1 MTQTWIALLR
11 GMNVGG
17 HRITNADLT
26 RAFAAMGCANVGTF
40 RASGNVFF
48 DGEGAAADWTV
59 RVQEGLQAA
68 LGYGVPTYLRT
79 AEELRAVVQ
88 VRPFSD
94 AALAASKGKPQVTFW
109 ATAPDK
115 AVRAAVL
122 GLATQEDQLAVHG
135 RELFWLP
142 SGGFLESDLDLA
154 GIARLAGLGTTR
166 TLGTVEGIVRKLAK
180 R

>member
-48 DGEGAAADWTV
+48 DGEGATADWTL
-59 RVQEGLQAA
+59 RIQDGLRAA
-68 LGYGVPTYLRT
+68 LGYEVPTYLRT
-79 AEELRAVVQ
+79 ADELRAVAQ

-109 ATAPDK
+109 ATEADE
-115 AVRAAVL
+115 AVHAAVL
-122 GLATQEDQLAVHG
+122 DLATREDQLVIQG

-154 GIARLAGLGTTR
+154 RIARLAGEGTTR
-166 TLGTVEGIVRKLAK
+166 TLGTVEGIVKKLGK